1 MTYYDVKEQIN
12 EWFNNMNIEEQRNE
26 LIKTI
31 KTCKIFNQY
40 IVIGTGKIVFLFDI
54 KQHLTFDMKLLDN
67 LNKDAIYKEHFIEL
81 KNKLAARKLNDKLI
95 HNVNLERDKEIKMR
109 VFQYLIKEYKIMYD
123 ISGHTNLV
131 SFVPLTGILSFE
143 VDKFDD

>member
-1 MTYYDVKEQIN
+1 MD
-12 EWFNNMNIEEQRNE
+12 IEEQRNE

-31 KTCKIFNQY
+31 KTCKIFNHHN
-40 IVIGTGKIVFLFDI
+40 VIDTGQIAFLFDI
-54 KQHLTFDMKLLDN
+54 NQHYIFDMNLLDN

-81 KNKLAARKLNDKLI
+81 KNKRAARILNDKLI
-95 HNVNLERDKEIKMR
+95 HNVNLERDKDIKMR